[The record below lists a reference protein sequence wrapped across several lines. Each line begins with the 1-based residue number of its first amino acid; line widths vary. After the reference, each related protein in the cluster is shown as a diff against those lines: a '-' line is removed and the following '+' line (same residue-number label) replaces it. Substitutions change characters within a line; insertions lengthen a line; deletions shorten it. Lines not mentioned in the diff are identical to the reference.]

1 MFAAAWATSYPP
13 HEESR
18 DLWETLE
25 NFLFV
30 AFPLHFQHI
39 SSAGVC
45 LPKASVYVQPV
56 VDAVC
61 VCVCVHTVINIIH
74 VYVYLRACGYMSTRV
89 CVYFM
94 EVSGFT
100 LSFI

>member
-1 MFAAAWATSYPP
+1 MGNPG
-13 HEESR
+13 E
-18 DLWETLE
+18 
-25 NFLFV
+25 
-30 AFPLHFQHI
+30 FPVCGV
-39 SSAGVC
+39 SSA
-45 LPKASVYVQPV
+45 LPTHQQCGRLSSEGLCICSAGARCRIY
-56 VDAVC
+56 
-61 VCVCVHTVINIIH
+61 VCVCVHTVIIIIH